1 MNIAYDAVTGT
12 VFSAATGAKSLL
24 NIIAPAGHGL
34 QLCEFGVSMDGVSG
48 SAVPATLDV
57 CQSTQGAAGTSG
69 VTPTITQV
77 RGRASAGSAPTGGS
91 NYTAEPT
98 TLTVLRKLYVAQFM
112 GTFILQLPLG
122 RELECDASGGTVK
135 ALDLRIN
142 TSATQNVVAY
152 DEVEAVG

>member
-1 MNIAYDAVTGT
+1 MSAAYDAVTGT

-24 NIIAPAGHGL
+24 NIIAPAGHGIM
-34 QLCEFGVSMDGVSG
+34 LCELGVAMDGVSA
-48 SAVPATLDV
+48 SAVPAVLDI
-57 CQSTQGAAGTSG
+57 CQSTQAGAGTSG

-77 RGRASAGSAPTGGS
+77 RGRASSGSAPTGGS

-98 TLTVLRKLYVAQFM
+98 TLTVLRKLYLPQYM
-112 GTFILQLPLG
+112 GTFVLQFPLG
-122 RELECDASGGTVK
+122 RELETDASGGTVK

-152 DEVEAVG
+152 NETEAVG